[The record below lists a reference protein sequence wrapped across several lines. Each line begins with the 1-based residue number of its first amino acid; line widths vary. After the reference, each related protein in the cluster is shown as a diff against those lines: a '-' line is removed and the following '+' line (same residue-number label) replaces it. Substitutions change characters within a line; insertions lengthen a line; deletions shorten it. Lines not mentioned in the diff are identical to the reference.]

1 MDSLISNYP
10 RLDIDFD
17 PLSLLAFSHLYS
29 IPFLLIG
36 LNHTTNIL
44 LLILHILFIL
54 LATWQFVDYIP
65 YVRAHPE
72 YSRKEMNNLVILL
85 LISISEISS
94 TLAFGSVIPFML
106 VIILNMLL
114 VILHS
119 MIDYHN
125 TTMLYFWYEMS
136 SIKTFGV
143 SLFILYL
150 VVKNPSG
157 NFHYPY

>member
-1 MDSLISNYP
+1 
-10 RLDIDFD
+10 
-17 PLSLLAFSHLYS
+17 LSLLAFSHLYS

>member
-36 LNHTTNIL
+36 LSHTTNNL

-72 YSRKEMNNLVILL
+72 YSRKEMNNLVILS
-85 LISISEISS
+85 LISITEISS
-94 TLAFGSVIPFML
+94 TLAFGSVIPLML